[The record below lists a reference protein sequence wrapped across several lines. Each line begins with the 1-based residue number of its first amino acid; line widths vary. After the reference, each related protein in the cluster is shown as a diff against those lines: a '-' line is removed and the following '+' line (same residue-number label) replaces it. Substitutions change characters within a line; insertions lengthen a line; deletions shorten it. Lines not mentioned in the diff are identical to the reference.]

1 MRETK
6 KIVLPKSQK
15 IVEIYTYLSQRGYE
29 AIREPFLRDRKISFI
44 EGKGVVEENSKEIEM
59 KALAEANKANIKY
72 MLYSFDGETGTP
84 DELYDRVINYLGK
97 KDYEFLV
104 EKINETTKEDEEEN
118 IKKKSDD
125 QT

>member
-1 MRETK
+1 
-6 KIVLPKSQK
+6 
-15 IVEIYTYLSQRGYE
+15 
-29 AIREPFLRDRKISFI
+29 
-44 EGKGVVEENSKEIEM
+44 M

-118 IKKKSDD
+118 IKKKLDD